1 MKNSM
6 FTAAA
11 LIALTAPSAVFA
23 GGMAPVVEVEPVVV
37 EELDT
42 GMNPLYLLAGLV
54 VVGVAGG
61 NSSSA
66 TSTTAT
72 TTTTTT
78 N

>member
-1 MKNSM
+1 MKKSL
-6 FTAAA
+6 FSVAAV
-11 LIALTAPSAVFA
+11 IALTASSPVFA
-23 GGMAPVVEVEPVVV
+23 GGMAPVVEIEPVVV

-61 NSSSA
+61 SSSSA

>member
-11 LIALTAPSAVFA
+11 LVALAAPSAVFA
-23 GGMAPVVEVEPVVV
+23 GGLAPVVEVEPVVV

-42 GMNPLYLLAGLV
+42 GMNPLYLLAVLG

-61 NSSSA
+61 SSSSA
-66 TSTTAT
+66 TSTTST
-72 TTTTTT
+72 TSTTTT

>member
-1 MKNSM
+1 MKKSSLS
-6 FTAAA
+6 AIA
-11 LIALTAPSAVFA
+11 LIAITASSPVFA

-42 GMNPLYLLAGLV
+42 GVNPLYLLAGLV

-61 NSSSA
+61 SSSSA

-72 TTTTTT
+72 TSTTTT